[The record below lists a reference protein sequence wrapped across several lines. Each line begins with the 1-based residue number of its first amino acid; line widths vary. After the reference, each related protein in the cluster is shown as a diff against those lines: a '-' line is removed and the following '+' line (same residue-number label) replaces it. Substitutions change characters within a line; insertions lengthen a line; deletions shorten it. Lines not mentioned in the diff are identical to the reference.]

1 MNSPNSQNPSA
12 ALYASAITSVRALLD
27 EARAGGE
34 PEPTAMTL
42 ATADAAGRISA
53 RIVLLKS
60 FDERGFVFHTNY
72 DSAKSQQLAAH
83 PQAALCILWK
93 TLREVVQVR
102 IEGAVAKVTAAE
114 SDAYFAS
121 RPRDSQIGAW
131 ASMQSQTLTARGDLE
146 ARIARYTEQFA
157 AGAVP
162 RPPNWGGYRL
172 VPDMIELWFGQHARL
187 HERERFELADGVWT
201 KRMLY
206 P

>member
-1 MNSPNSQNPSA
+1 MNSPYLQDTST
-12 ALYASAITSVRALLD
+12 ALYAGAIATVRALLD
-27 EARAGGE
+27 EARRGGE

-42 ATADAAGRISA
+42 ATADAAGRISS

-72 DSAKSQQLAAH
+72 DSAKAQQLTAH

-102 IEGAVAKVTAAE
+102 IEGTVTKVSTAE
-114 SDAYFAS
+114 SDAYFGS

-131 ASMQSQTLTARGDLE
+131 SSLQSQTLAARGDLE
-146 ARIARYTEQFA
+146 ARIARYTEKFA

-187 HERERFELADGVWT
+187 HERERYELADALWT
-201 KRMLY
+201 KRLLY